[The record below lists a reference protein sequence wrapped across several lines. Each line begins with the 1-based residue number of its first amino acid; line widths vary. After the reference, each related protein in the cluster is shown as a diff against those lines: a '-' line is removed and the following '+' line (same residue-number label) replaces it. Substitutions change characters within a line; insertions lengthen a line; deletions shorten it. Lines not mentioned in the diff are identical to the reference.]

1 MSARLPAFC
10 ARCPVVDTG
19 FFAALSCAAK
29 RLVACLMSYRRCRAR
44 LILFQEGDETGRLY
58 ALKSGLVKLVK
69 ARPDGREQIIRLVRP
84 GELFNLESLGDGISP
99 VTAEVIVD
107 AEICHMDAARLLERM
122 SRSAELT
129 AEIVRLLASALV
141 ESERRILEL
150 GAFSARRR
158 LAAFLLDLPPSGT
171 PGPCGPAPRT
181 AGSGRGRPPS
191 GSREVLLP
199 LSRGEIGEMIG
210 ASLETVSRLTQGLRR
225 QGLLALEGR
234 RVRLLD
240 LPRLRAAAGRARE
253 GDLTDIKGTL
263 ARRASPPAA
272 RAG

>member
-10 ARCPVVDTG
+10 ARCPVLDTG

-84 GELFNLESLGDGISP
+84 GELFNLESLGDGRSP

-107 AEICHMDAARLLERM
+107 AEVCHMDAARLLERM

-129 AEIVRLLASALV
+129 AEIVRLLAGALV

-158 LAAFLLDLPPSGT
+158 LAAFLLDLA
-171 PGPCGPAPRT
+171 PAG
-181 AGSGRGRPPS
+181 A
-191 GSREVLLP
+191 REVLLP